1 MKLFKKLIGAIA
13 SFAMVAMPMVASG
26 AVGAV
31 TITNNPNN
39 SFTGEPATWPTTLT
53 ITREVEGVTNPV
65 VNTYT
70 YQVVAAA
77 TNPASATPLPA
88 NFTIAFDGSE
98 TITGNKATKTAT
110 LDMSG
115 INFTAVGDYEFIV
128 KEIASSNEGIY
139 PIDHTEWYAYVS
151 VRYVTEDGTTS
162 GTPTAT
168 MEATLA
174 PQAMAGNTGSKND
187 IVFNSSAE
195 FTHISVSQDVTGN
208 LGDINQYFPV
218 TIDFINGDI
227 ADGTQLVILN
237 PHSTDGSTTVD
248 SSTATVSNG
257 QITFYLK
264 HGQDVTIGLTE
275 ASASGLEQLPVG
287 VKYEVSTTATGYRI
301 YVDGSSS
308 ATNDTATIEKTTVD
322 NPADNATS
330 FTSNKEA
337 DPLTGFFVN
346 YWPFVLL
353 VVLGLAGMYIIKKTS
368 KKES

>member
-1 MKLFKKLIGAIA
+1 MKIFKKIFTALA
-13 SFAMVAMPMVASG
+13 SLAMVAMPVVASG
-26 AVGAV
+26 IAGAV
-31 TITNNPNN
+31 TITNNPAN
-39 SFTGEPATWPTTLT
+39 SFSGEPATWPTTLT

-70 YQVVAAA
+70 YQVEAAA

-98 TITGNKATKTAT
+98 TITGNKVTKTAT

-139 PIDHTEWYAYVS
+139 PIDHTEWYTYVS

-174 PQAMAGNTGSKND
+174 PQAKAGNTGSKAD

-208 LGDINQYFPV
+208 LADINQYFPV

-227 ADGTQLVILN
+227 ADGTELVILGA
-237 PHSTDGSTTVD
+237 HSTDGSTTVNT
-248 SSTATVSNG
+248 STATVSNG

-264 HGQDVTIGLTE
+264 HSQDVTIGLTDT
-275 ASASGLEQLPVG
+275 SASGLEQLPIG
-287 VKYEVSTTATGYRI
+287 VEYEVTTTANGYRI
-301 YVDGSSS
+301 YVDGSTS
-308 ATNDTATIEKTTVD
+308 AVNDTATVEKTTVD
-322 NPADNATS
+322 DPADNATS

-346 YWPFVLL
+346 YWPFMLL
-353 VVLGLAGMYIIKKTS
+353 LALGVAGLFIIKKTA
-368 KKES
+368 KKD